1 MTMATFDE
9 PLKDIR
15 LRTVLGRLEMI
26 IDNENQRIGTDMK
39 FDIKASNVHKS
50 RCLYELTVLCRD
62 VDPGEFPQ
70 GFATQMKAM
79 KGKLQVNARKLE
91 AHMNAMRTVA
101 DILRSAVQENE
112 ADGTYTQEQFRH
124 GEF

>member
-1 MTMATFDE
+1 MAMATADE
-9 PLKDIR
+9 PFKDIR

-26 IDNENQRIGTDMK
+26 IDNENLRIGTDMK

-50 RCLYELTVLCRD
+50 RCLYELTQLCRD
-62 VDPGEFPQ
+62 QAPGEFPKD
-70 GFATQMKAM
+70 FTVQMKAM
-79 KGKLQVNARKLE
+79 KQKLQVNARRLE

-112 ADGTYTQEQFRH
+112 ADGTYTQEQFRQS
-124 GEF
+124 EF